1 MERPPDPRMRT
12 FLGFTASTEPGVGVY
27 CRWACS
33 RSFIVNLRASIKWQV
48 TSHNTACMIL

>member
-48 TSHNTACMIL
+48 TSHKSQHCLH